1 MDRSP
6 DVPAY
11 LRSASCD
18 HHLIS
23 ACENERRSTV
33 STFHIHDTNLHDPNR
48 ADRFRRDAA
57 MHRLLKG
64 SGETRRPTIGR
75 RLSHALRRR

>member
-1 MDRSP
+1 MWPRP
-6 DVPAY
+6 DLG
-11 LRSASCD
+11 LR
-18 HHLIS
+18 
-23 ACENERRSTV
+23 ERKEIDV

-48 ADRFRRDAA
+48 ADRFRRDAE

-64 SGETRRPTIGR
+64 SGATRRPTIGR

>member
-1 MDRSP
+1 M
-6 DVPAY
+6 
-11 LRSASCD
+11 
-18 HHLIS
+18 
-23 ACENERRSTV
+23 

-48 ADRFRRDAA
+48 ADRFRRDAE

-64 SGETRRPTIGR
+64 SGATRRPTIGR